1 MRSNALSSK
10 AGRSTAQHAQTGC
23 RLLRRDQGRRAGS
36 RGRGRAHVA
45 AGDVKRR
52 NLRIGILRQPSATP
66 LDQARLRKT
75 ALRSA
80 AVAQDLR
87 GVTQFARQHYQSAV
101 EVDAWADNLDR
112 PGDALLRARRDDAV
126 RRGDEFTRVD
136 RDVAAIA
143 GLALDR
149 SRDLAVLQSVLRGS
163 TGTSPTPAALVTW
176 IMPAGALSVPPAIEI
191 GPPTSPSVCPHGTP
205 RSLPLAEIWAA
216 VVVRKLKAAGGAALK
231 VLPSGMSPETSPRP
245 TSSGS
250 RRSRMK
256 AARDVDR
263 SVGSEDDAARI
274 DQVEVGA
281 GNGGYD
287 RAIDGG
293 LIAAGDP
300 ADHIAD
306 RTGIAG

>member
-136 RDVAAIA
+136 RDVAAMAFDRLRDDAALVEHDRLWVDRDVAAIA

-149 SRDLAVLQSVLRGS
+149 SRDLAVLQSVLR
-163 TGTSPTPAALVTW
+163 
-176 IMPAGALSVPPAIEI
+176 
-191 GPPTSPSVCPHGTP
+191 
-205 RSLPLAEIWAA
+205 
-216 VVVRKLKAAGGAALK
+216 
-231 VLPSGMSPETSPRP
+231 
-245 TSSGS
+245 
-250 RRSRMK
+250 
-256 AARDVDR
+256 
-263 SVGSEDDAARI
+263 
-274 DQVEVGA
+274 
-281 GNGGYD
+281 
-287 RAIDGG
+287 
-293 LIAAGDP
+293 
-300 ADHIAD
+300 
-306 RTGIAG
+306 

>member
-1 MRSNALSSK
+1 M
-10 AGRSTAQHAQTGC
+10 
-23 RLLRRDQGRRAGS
+23 
-36 RGRGRAHVA
+36 
-45 AGDVKRR
+45 
-52 NLRIGILRQPSATP
+52 
-66 LDQARLRKT
+66 
-75 ALRSA
+75 RSA

-126 RRGDEFTRVD
+126 RRGDEFTRVDRDVAAMAFDRLRDDAALVEHDRLWVD